1 VETVDLL
8 FVFLALSLAVALG
21 FGLLTWVSRNV
32 WQDRRRTQT
41 FALLA
46 IASTVAFVAQVMVM
60 P

>member
-8 FVFLALSLAVALG
+8 FVFLALSLALALG